1 MVTRVVTLDS
11 SKEGARDFAD
21 FRLSNVKE
29 NFELKVKGT
38 IVDRTVIEWRLGFEN
53 GRRRG
58 EKRPRATSMDFFFF
72 FLESGYDVREILLR
86 VKRKLVDLVKDK

>member
-21 FRLSNVKE
+21 FRLSNVKG
-29 NFELKVKGT
+29 NFKLEVRGT

-58 EKRPRATSMDFFFF
+58 EKRPRATSMDFFFLAF
-72 FLESGYDVREILLR
+72 GYDVREILLR
-86 VKRKLVDLVKDK
+86 VKRKLVDLVKD